1 MSVFNWYHA
10 SIKQKIGGLFVLL
23 LSFLFFVIVYSGYK
37 IKLIEKEMREVA
49 YLDIPLSQIMRQV
62 EFIELE
68 QHLQFEQY
76 QLKGEKP
83 YQELKQHQQL
93 VFQQQQLKS
102 LLDRAV
108 GLITESLSAK
118 QLMLAQS
125 EHEQVLSR
133 IESYAQKS
141 AAFESHLEQL
151 FESQTLNDEQ
161 RSAMEQMAVELESAE
176 NAIIQQL
183 NTITTNDVY
192 YTEKHEKEFLFVSS
206 LLGISAVVLGFLL
219 TVYIVQIILQRIK
232 RIQGDI
238 KTLNA
243 SLDQGDSLSQETVNK
258 ITTKDELAELEHDI
272 KAVMSRLAKEI
283 TCREQ
288 VEKQL
293 LTLATQDKLT
303 GAYNRHKWDEQ
314 IHIQLSLAQRG
325 GYPFG
330 LILLDVD
337 YFKRVNDQ
345 FGHQVGDQLLKR
357 MVSELQQRIRST
369 DMLFRLG
376 GEEFAILLPM
386 QDIESACKLA
396 ESLRSQMELLQ
407 VDNLPAFTISIGV
420 TSYHDM
426 DSEASI
432 FRRADMALYRAKA
445 QGRNQ
450 VVQQLTEE

>member
-151 FESQTLNDEQ
+151 FESQTLNNEQ
-161 RSAMEQMAVELESAE
+161 RSAMEQMAAELESAE

-243 SLDQGDSLSQETVNK
+243 SLDQGDSSSQETVNK

-303 GAYNRHKWDEQ
+303 GAYNRHKWEEQ
-314 IHIQLSLAQRG
+314 INMQLNLAQRG

>member
-118 QLMLAQS
+118 QLMLAKGD
-125 EHEQVLSR
+125 HERVLSR

-151 FESQTLNDEQ
+151 FESQTLNNEQ
-161 RSAMEQMAVELESAE
+161 RSAMEQMAAELESAE

-243 SLDQGDSLSQETVNK
+243 SLDQGDSSSQETVNK

-314 IHIQLSLAQRG
+314 IHMQLNLAQRG

-407 VDNLPAFTISIGV
+407 VGNLPAFTISIGV

-432 FRRADMALYRAKA
+432 FRRADMALYRAKV

>member
-76 QLKGEKP
+76 QLKSEKP

-161 RSAMEQMAVELESAE
+161 RSAMEQMAAELESAE

-314 IHIQLSLAQRG
+314 IHMQLNLAQRG

>member
-161 RSAMEQMAVELESAE
+161 RSAMEQMAAELESAE

-243 SLDQGDSLSQETVNK
+243 SLDQGDSSSQETVNK

-303 GAYNRHKWDEQ
+303 GAYNRHKWEEQ
-314 IHIQLSLAQRG
+314 INMQLNLAQRG

>member
-118 QLMLAQS
+118 QLMLAKGD
-125 EHEQVLSR
+125 HERVLSR

-161 RSAMEQMAVELESAE
+161 RSAMEQMAAELESAE
-176 NAIIQQL
+176 NDIIQQL

-243 SLDQGDSLSQETVNK
+243 SLDQGDSSSQEAVSK

-303 GAYNRHKWDEQ
+303 GAYNRHKWEEQ
-314 IHIQLSLAQRG
+314 INMQLNLAQRG

-330 LILLDVD
+330 LIMLDVD

>member
-49 YLDIPLSQIMRQV
+49 YLDIPLSQIIRQV

-118 QLMLAQS
+118 QLMLAKGD
-125 EHEQVLSR
+125 HERVLSR

-161 RSAMEQMAVELESAE
+161 RSAMEQMAAELESAE
-176 NAIIQQL
+176 NDIIQQL

-243 SLDQGDSLSQETVNK
+243 SLDQGDSSSQEAVSK

-303 GAYNRHKWDEQ
+303 GAYNRHKWEEQ
-314 IHIQLSLAQRG
+314 INMQLNLAQRG

>member
-118 QLMLAQS
+118 QLMLAKGD
-125 EHEQVLSR
+125 HERVLSR

-161 RSAMEQMAVELESAE
+161 RSAMEQMAAELESAE

-192 YTEKHEKEFLFVSS
+192 YTEKHEKEFLFVSL

-283 TCREQ
+283 TCRER

-314 IHIQLSLAQRG
+314 IHMQLSLAQRG

>member
-118 QLMLAQS
+118 QLMLAKGD
-125 EHEQVLSR
+125 HERVLSR

-161 RSAMEQMAVELESAE
+161 RSAMEQMAAELESAE

-192 YTEKHEKEFLFVSS
+192 YTEKHEKEFLFVSL

-238 KTLNA
+238 KTLNE

-314 IHIQLSLAQRG
+314 IHMQLNLAQRG

>member
-161 RSAMEQMAVELESAE
+161 RSAMEQMAAELESAE

-314 IHIQLSLAQRG
+314 IHMQLSLAQRG

>member
-118 QLMLAQS
+118 QLMLAKGD
-125 EHEQVLSR
+125 HERVLSR

-151 FESQTLNDEQ
+151 FESQTLNNEQ
-161 RSAMEQMAVELESAE
+161 RSAMEQMAAELESAE
-176 NAIIQQL
+176 NDIIQQL

-314 IHIQLSLAQRG
+314 IHMQLNLAQRG

>member
-151 FESQTLNDEQ
+151 FENQTLNDEQ
-161 RSAMEQMAVELESAE
+161 RSAMEQMAAELESAE

-303 GAYNRHKWDEQ
+303 GAYNRHKWEEQ
-314 IHIQLSLAQRG
+314 INMQLNLAQRG

-396 ESLRSQMELLQ
+396 ESLCSQMELLQ

>member
-23 LSFLFFVIVYSGYK
+23 LSFLLFVIVYSGYK

-161 RSAMEQMAVELESAE
+161 RSAMEQMAAELESAE

-243 SLDQGDSLSQETVNK
+243 SLDQGDSSSQEAVSK

-303 GAYNRHKWDEQ
+303 GAYNRHKWEEQ
-314 IHIQLSLAQRG
+314 INMQLNLAQRG

>member
-161 RSAMEQMAVELESAE
+161 RSAMEQMAAELESAE

-243 SLDQGDSLSQETVNK
+243 SLDQGDSLSQETVSK

-303 GAYNRHKWDEQ
+303 GAYNRHKWEEQ
-314 IHIQLSLAQRG
+314 INMQLNLAQRG

-396 ESLRSQMELLQ
+396 ESQRSQMELLQ

>member
-161 RSAMEQMAVELESAE
+161 RSAMEQMAAELESAE

-243 SLDQGDSLSQETVNK
+243 SLDQGDSSSQEAVSK

-303 GAYNRHKWDEQ
+303 GAYNRHKWEEQ
-314 IHIQLSLAQRG
+314 IHMQLNLAQRG

>member
-62 EFIELE
+62 EFIELD

-118 QLMLAQS
+118 QLMLAKGD
-125 EHEQVLSR
+125 HERVLSR

-161 RSAMEQMAVELESAE
+161 RSAMEQMAAELESAE
-176 NAIIQQL
+176 NDIIQQL

-243 SLDQGDSLSQETVNK
+243 SLDQGDSSSQEAVSK

>member
-161 RSAMEQMAVELESAE
+161 RSAMEQMAAELESAE

-183 NTITTNDVY
+183 NTITTHDVY

-243 SLDQGDSLSQETVNK
+243 SLDQGDTSSQEAVSK

-303 GAYNRHKWDEQ
+303 GAYNRHKWEEQ
-314 IHIQLSLAQRG
+314 INMQLNLAQRG

>member
-161 RSAMEQMAVELESAE
+161 RSAMEQMAAELESAE

-243 SLDQGDSLSQETVNK
+243 SLDQGDSLSQETVSK

-303 GAYNRHKWDEQ
+303 GAYNRHKWEEQ
-314 IHIQLSLAQRG
+314 INMQLNLAQRG

>member
-272 KAVMSRLAKEI
+272 KAVMSRLEKEI

>member
-161 RSAMEQMAVELESAE
+161 RSAMEQMAAELESAE
-176 NAIIQQL
+176 NDIIQQL

-243 SLDQGDSLSQETVNK
+243 SLDQGDSSSQEAVSK

-303 GAYNRHKWDEQ
+303 GAYNRHKWEEQ
-314 IHIQLSLAQRG
+314 INMQLNLAQRG
-325 GYPFG
+325 SYPFG

-407 VDNLPAFTISIGV
+407 VDNLPAFTISVGV

>member
-161 RSAMEQMAVELESAE
+161 RSAMEQMAAELESAE

-314 IHIQLSLAQRG
+314 IHMQLSLAQRG

-450 VVQQLTEE
+450 IVQQLTEE

>member
-161 RSAMEQMAVELESAE
+161 RSAMEQMAAELESAE

-238 KTLNA
+238 RTLNA
-243 SLDQGDSLSQETVNK
+243 SLDQGDSLSQEAVSK

-314 IHIQLSLAQRG
+314 IHMQLSLAQRG

>member
-161 RSAMEQMAVELESAE
+161 RSAMEQMAAELESAE
-176 NAIIQQL
+176 NDIIQQL

-243 SLDQGDSLSQETVNK
+243 SLDQADSLSQETVSK

-303 GAYNRHKWDEQ
+303 GAYNRHKWEEQ
-314 IHIQLSLAQRG
+314 INMQLNLAQRG

>member
-161 RSAMEQMAVELESAE
+161 RSAMEQMAAELESAE

-243 SLDQGDSLSQETVNK
+243 SLDQGDSLSQEAVSK

-303 GAYNRHKWDEQ
+303 SAYNRHKWEEQ
-314 IHIQLSLAQRG
+314 INMQLNLAQRG

-432 FRRADMALYRAKA
+432 FRRADLALYRAKA

>member
-118 QLMLAQS
+118 QLMLAKGD
-125 EHEQVLSR
+125 HERVLSR

-151 FESQTLNDEQ
+151 FESQTLNNEQ
-161 RSAMEQMAVELESAE
+161 RSAMEQMAAELESAE

-303 GAYNRHKWDEQ
+303 GAYNRHKWEEQ
-314 IHIQLSLAQRG
+314 INMQLNLAQRG

-407 VDNLPAFTISIGV
+407 VYNLPAFTISVGV

>member
-161 RSAMEQMAVELESAE
+161 RSAMEQMAAELESAE

-243 SLDQGDSLSQETVNK
+243 SLDQGDSSSQEAVSK

-303 GAYNRHKWDEQ
+303 GAYNRHKWEEQ
-314 IHIQLSLAQRG
+314 INMQLNLAQCG

>member
-161 RSAMEQMAVELESAE
+161 RSAMEQMAAELESAE
-176 NAIIQQL
+176 NSIIQQL

-243 SLDQGDSLSQETVNK
+243 SLDQGDSSSQEAVSK

-303 GAYNRHKWDEQ
+303 GAYNRHKWEEQ
-314 IHIQLSLAQRG
+314 INMQLNLAQRG

>member
-161 RSAMEQMAVELESAE
+161 RSAMEQMAAELESAE

-314 IHIQLSLAQRG
+314 IHMQLSLAQRG

-407 VDNLPAFTISIGV
+407 VGNLPAFTISIGV

-450 VVQQLTEE
+450 VV

>member
-161 RSAMEQMAVELESAE
+161 RSAMEQMAAELESAE

-243 SLDQGDSLSQETVNK
+243 SLDQGDSSSQEAVSK

-314 IHIQLSLAQRG
+314 IHMQLNLAQRG

>member
-118 QLMLAQS
+118 QLMLAKGD
-125 EHEQVLSR
+125 HERVLSR

-161 RSAMEQMAVELESAE
+161 RSAMEQMAAELESAE

-303 GAYNRHKWDEQ
+303 GAYNRHKWEEQ
-314 IHIQLSLAQRG
+314 INMQLNLAQRG

>member
-118 QLMLAQS
+118 QLMLAKGD
-125 EHEQVLSR
+125 HERVLSR

-151 FESQTLNDEQ
+151 FESHTLNNEQ
-161 RSAMEQMAVELESAE
+161 RSAMEQMAAELESAE

-303 GAYNRHKWDEQ
+303 GAYNRHKWEEQ
-314 IHIQLSLAQRG
+314 INMQLNLAQRG

>member
-161 RSAMEQMAVELESAE
+161 RSAMEQMAAELESAE

-314 IHIQLSLAQRG
+314 IHMQLNLAQRG

-345 FGHQVGDQLLKR
+345 FGHQAGDQLLKR

>member
-108 GLITESLSAK
+108 GLITESLSTK

-161 RSAMEQMAVELESAE
+161 RSAMEQMAAELESAE

-243 SLDQGDSLSQETVNK
+243 SLDQGDSLSQETVSK

-303 GAYNRHKWDEQ
+303 GAYNRHKWEEQ
-314 IHIQLSLAQRG
+314 INMQLNLAQRG

>member
-161 RSAMEQMAVELESAE
+161 RSAMEQMAAELESAE

-243 SLDQGDSLSQETVNK
+243 SLDQGDSLSQEMVNK

-314 IHIQLSLAQRG
+314 IHMQLSLAQRG

-407 VDNLPAFTISIGV
+407 VGNLPAFTISIGV

>member
-108 GLITESLSAK
+108 SLITESLSAK
-118 QLMLAQS
+118 QLMLAKGD
-125 EHEQVLSR
+125 HERVLSR
-133 IESYAQKS
+133 IESYAQQS
-141 AAFESHLEQL
+141 EAFESHLDQL
-151 FESQTLNDEQ
+151 FNSQALSDEQ
-161 RSAMEQMAVELESAE
+161 RSAMEQMAAELESAE

-183 NTITTNDVY
+183 NTITTNDAY

-219 TVYIVQIILQRIK
+219 TVYIVQIILQRIQ

-243 SLDQGDSLSQETVNK
+243 SLDQGDSSSQEAVSK

-303 GAYNRHKWDEQ
+303 GAYNRHKWEEQ
-314 IHIQLSLAQRG
+314 INMQLNLAQRG

-432 FRRADMALYRAKA
+432 FRRADVALYRAKA

>member
-151 FESQTLNDEQ
+151 FENQTLNDEQ
-161 RSAMEQMAVELESAE
+161 RSAMEQMAAELESAE

-243 SLDQGDSLSQETVNK
+243 SLDQGDSSSQEAVSK

-314 IHIQLSLAQRG
+314 INMQLNLAQRG

-407 VDNLPAFTISIGV
+407 VGNLPAFTISIGV

>member
-161 RSAMEQMAVELESAE
+161 RSAMEQMAAELESAE
-176 NAIIQQL
+176 NDIIQQL

-243 SLDQGDSLSQETVNK
+243 SLDQGDSSSQEAVSK

-303 GAYNRHKWDEQ
+303 GAYNRHKWEEQ
-314 IHIQLSLAQRG
+314 IHMQLNLAQRG

-407 VDNLPAFTISIGV
+407 VGNLPAFTISIGV

>member
-108 GLITESLSAK
+108 GLITESLCAK

-161 RSAMEQMAVELESAE
+161 RSAMEQMAAELESAE

-243 SLDQGDSLSQETVNK
+243 SLDQGDSLSQETVSK

-303 GAYNRHKWDEQ
+303 GAYNRHKWEEQ
-314 IHIQLSLAQRG
+314 INMQLNLAQRG

>member
-161 RSAMEQMAVELESAE
+161 RSAMEQMAAELESAE

-303 GAYNRHKWDEQ
+303 GAYNRHKWEEQ
-314 IHIQLSLAQRG
+314 INMQINLAQHG

>member
-161 RSAMEQMAVELESAE
+161 RSAMEQMAAELESAE

-303 GAYNRHKWDEQ
+303 GAYNRHKWEEQ
-314 IHIQLSLAQRG
+314 INMQLNLAQRG